1 MTMEVDGAPCSS
13 MRSTT
18 AEEQRSRSPETT
30 PTGGAEKSNAY
41 PKSPSTTVSPLH
53 AKDGIPVNENTS
65 KRAMSAG
72 SILGKRNA
80 SAMEQP
86 ELSPGENTTFAD
98 ATFRSSGYGGKHRHQ
113 AIDQVVSSAFRRES
127 MISPM
132 DHVSEYSRTGLEGQ
146 SSLPSSLGRHM
157 TQLAPLPPS
166 PNTKD
171 VSLAMLRKLSNVEPN
186 VQEGDAPASLPGFKS
201 MFGALELGALY
212 IPEHVE
218 QFTEKM
224 KFQKR
229 NPPSRAIIH
238 LDSWIC
244 MP

>member
-1 MTMEVDGAPCSS
+1 

-41 PKSPSTTVSPLH
+41 PKSPSTTVSPLR

-132 DHVSEYSRTGLEGQ
+132 DHVSTILKNRRGRTIV
-146 SSLPSSLGRHM
+146 STVLPRPTHESTG
-157 TQLAPLPPS
+157 
-166 PNTKD
+166 
-171 VSLAMLRKLSNVEPN
+171 
-186 VQEGDAPASLPGFKS
+186 PASSVSKHERCIGRIVT
-201 MFGALELGALY
+201 ET
-212 IPEHVE
+212 VE
-218 QFTEKM
+218 RRA
-224 KFQKR
+224 KR
-229 NPPSRAIIH
+229 PRG
-238 LDSWIC
+238 
-244 MP
+244 